1 MVKPEVKEIKSVER
15 GGLNMG
21 KIVAI
26 GGGEISNRE
35 TEPIDKYLVS
45 LARKERPRLLFL
57 PTASGDAEGYIDIVK
72 RYFEE
77 LGCSVDHL
85 SLNKEKYEQQEIRQK
100 ILTADIIYVG
110 GGDTVSM
117 MSRWKT
123 LHVDECLREAYAKGV
138 IMSGLSAGSIC
149 WFQYGHS
156 DSDSFHGS
164 SIWDYVRAYG
174 LGLIPSS
181 HCPHYN
187 EVGRESYDEMIGE
200 DQIPGIALENQTAL
214 VYIDGVC
221 RIIKSDEKKNAYLL
235 RMIDGRLAK
244 TLLGGEEFEL

>member
-1 MVKPEVKEIKSVER
+1 
-15 GGLNMG
+15 MG

-35 TEPIDKYLVS
+35 TEGIDRFLV
-45 LARKERPRLLFL
+45 AMANKETPRLLFL
-57 PTASGDAEGYIDIVK
+57 PTASGDAEGYIDVVK
-72 RYFEE
+72 RYFEQ

-85 SLNKEKYEQQEIRQK
+85 SLNKEKYEPKEIRRK

-117 MSRWKT
+117 MSRWKA
-123 LHVDECLREAYAKGV
+123 LHVDEYLKEAYANGV

-149 WFQYGHS
+149 WFKYGHS

-164 SIWDYVRAYG
+164 SCWDYVRANG

-187 EVGRESYDEMIGE
+187 EVGRDSYDEMIFE
-200 DQIPGIALENQTAL
+200 DQIPGIALENRTAL
-214 VYIDGVC
+214 VYIDGIC
-221 RIIKSDEKKNAYLL
+221 RIIKSDEKMNAYLL
-235 RMIDGRLAK
+235 RMIDGRFVK
-244 TLLGGEEFEL
+244 TLIGGEKFEL

>member
-1 MVKPEVKEIKSVER
+1 
-15 GGLNMG
+15 MG

-26 GGGEISNRE
+26 GGGEIGNRE
-35 TEPIDKYLVS
+35 TERIDKFLVS
-45 LARKERPRLLFL
+45 LANKKAPKLLFL
-57 PTASGDAEGYIDIVK
+57 PTASGDAVGYISVVK
-72 RYFEE
+72 SYFEQ
-77 LGCSVDHL
+77 LGCRVDHL
-85 SLNKEKYEQQEIRQK
+85 SLYHEEYEPKEIRQK

-117 MSRWKT
+117 MSRWRT
-123 LHVDECLREAYAKGV
+123 LHVDEYLKEAYAKGI

-149 WFQYGHS
+149 WFKYGHS

-164 SIWDYVRAYG
+164 SRWDYVRAYG

-187 EVGRESYDEMIGE
+187 EAGRETYDEMIVG
-200 DQIPGIALENQTAL
+200 DQIPGIALENRTAL

-221 RIIKSDEKKNAYLL
+221 RIIKSDEKMNAYHL
-235 RMIDGRLAK
+235 RMIDGSLVK
-244 TLLGGEEFEL
+244 TLIGGEKFEL

>member
-1 MVKPEVKEIKSVER
+1 
-15 GGLNMG
+15 MG

-26 GGGEISNRE
+26 GGGEIGNRE
-35 TEPIDKYLVS
+35 TERIDKFLVS
-45 LARKERPRLLFL
+45 LANKKAPKLLFL
-57 PTASGDAEGYIDIVK
+57 PTASGDAVGYINVVK
-72 RYFEE
+72 SYFEE
-77 LGCSVDHL
+77 LGCSADHL
-85 SLNKEKYEQQEIRQK
+85 SLCHEEYEPKEIRQK

-117 MSRWKT
+117 MSRWKA
-123 LHVDECLREAYAKGV
+123 LHVDEYLKEAYAKGV

-149 WFQYGHS
+149 LFKYGHS

-164 SIWDYVRAYG
+164 SRWDYVRAYG

-187 EVGRESYDEMIGE
+187 EVGRESYDEMIAE
-200 DQIPGIALENQTAL
+200 DQFPGIALENSTAL

-221 RIIKSDEKKNAYLL
+221 RIIKSDEKMNAYHL
-235 RMIDGRLAK
+235 RMIDGSLVK
-244 TLLGGEEFEL
+244 TLIGGEKFEL